1 MKPLVTMRQALEDLA
16 LLGSAMPGKTWL
28 AWRILLIAMMGE
40 ALTADERVVFTR
52 LTGRAWEPLQRVE
65 EFWGV
70 IGRRGGK
77 SRAAAVLATYL
88 AALCDHS
95 ETLVSGE
102 RGLLLCISQNQRQAQ
117 ITFGYAVALFE
128 GQPMLAALIT
138 GRTADSLR
146 LSTGVDLEVR
156 PASFRG
162 LRGLT
167 AVAVIADEAAFWH
180 SDETSA
186 NADSEI
192 LNAVRPS
199 LATTGGLLV
208 VISSPYAKRGEV
220 WLAYRMHYGPDGDP
234 LILVA
239 QGASRDFNSSLKQ
252 SVIDRATERDASAAS
267 SEYGGLFRSDI
278 AAFIDREIVEAAVD
292 HGVVVRP
299 PQPGIMYTSFCDPS
313 GGSRDSFTCAIAHM
327 DGQTAVLDC
336 VLEVRAPFSPSD
348 AVWKVAEALK
358 GYRLHQTTG
367 DRYGAQW
374 VVDAFSKVGVRYEHS
389 ERDRS
394 AVYADALPLFMASRA
409 RLLDSKKLVG
419 QFASLERRT
428 SAIGRDRIDHGPGG
442 HDDLCNAAAGA
453 LVLAVSKP
461 AIDWGAALSDLEH
474 IPGWRRT
481 PQMPWPQPRW

>member
-1 MKPLVTMRQALEDLA
+1 
-16 LLGSAMPGKTWL
+16 
-28 AWRILLIAMMGE
+28 
-40 ALTADERVVFTR
+40 
-52 LTGRAWEPLQRVE
+52 
-65 EFWGV
+65 
-70 IGRRGGK
+70 
-77 SRAAAVLATYL
+77 
-88 AALCDHS
+88 
-95 ETLVSGE
+95 
-102 RGLLLCISQNQRQAQ
+102 
-117 ITFGYAVALFE
+117 
-128 GQPMLAALIT
+128 
-138 GRTADSLR
+138 
-146 LSTGVDLEVR
+146 
-156 PASFRG
+156 
-162 LRGLT
+162 
-167 AVAVIADEAAFWH
+167 
-180 SDETSA
+180 
-186 NADSEI
+186 
-192 LNAVRPS
+192 
-199 LATTGGLLV
+199 
-208 VISSPYAKRGEV
+208 
-220 WLAYRMHYGPDGDP
+220 MHYGPDGDP

>member
-208 VISSPYAKRGEV
+208 VISS
-220 WLAYRMHYGPDGDP
+220 
-234 LILVA
+234 
-239 QGASRDFNSSLKQ
+239 
-252 SVIDRATERDASAAS
+252 SVC
-267 SEYGGLFRSDI
+267 
-278 AAFIDREIVEAAVD
+278 EA
-292 HGVVVRP
+292 R
-299 PQPGIMYTSFCDPS
+299 
-313 GGSRDSFTCAIAHM
+313 
-327 DGQTAVLDC
+327 
-336 VLEVRAPFSPSD
+336 
-348 AVWKVAEALK
+348 
-358 GYRLHQTTG
+358 
-367 DRYGAQW
+367 
-374 VVDAFSKVGVRYEHS
+374 
-389 ERDRS
+389 
-394 AVYADALPLFMASRA
+394 
-409 RLLDSKKLVG
+409 
-419 QFASLERRT
+419 
-428 SAIGRDRIDHGPGG
+428 
-442 HDDLCNAAAGA
+442 
-453 LVLAVSKP
+453 
-461 AIDWGAALSDLEH
+461 
-474 IPGWRRT
+474 
-481 PQMPWPQPRW
+481 